1 MQSLFANLHFQKMPS
16 ITRKNRSYLCENVAR
31 WMKEQKFIDLDI
43 INHFISQ
50 NDFVGESRIYI
61 AELIVIGDLPL
72 ESKLKFI
79 RILVTDND
87 SSVRA
92 TIAKSLLNESQLD
105 PILTKLLD
113 NLR

>member
-1 MQSLFANLHFQKMPS
+1 MQSLFANLHFQKMRS

-31 WMKEQKFIDLDI
+31 WMKEQKFIDSDI

-50 NDFVGESRIYI
+50 NYFVGESRIYI
-61 AELIVIGDLPL
+61 AELIVIRDLPL

-79 RILVTDND
+79 RILVTDNER
-87 SSVRA
+87 SVRL
-92 TIAKSLLNESQLD
+92 TIAKSLLNESQLY
-105 PILTKLLD
+105 PVLTKLLD